1 MRQSKRQVTGKAVIM
16 AMLDQMDT
24 IYLGI
29 QDEPWPYVVPL
40 NFGYSWEEELVFFFH
55 CAREGHKLLPSSFP
69 MRREASG
76 GICMTTVR

>member
-40 NFGYSWEEELVFFFH
+40 NFGYSW
-55 CAREGHKLLPSSFP
+55 RKSWSSFFTVHAKGINWICFAKIP
-69 MRREASG
+69 MCA
-76 GICMTTVR
+76 